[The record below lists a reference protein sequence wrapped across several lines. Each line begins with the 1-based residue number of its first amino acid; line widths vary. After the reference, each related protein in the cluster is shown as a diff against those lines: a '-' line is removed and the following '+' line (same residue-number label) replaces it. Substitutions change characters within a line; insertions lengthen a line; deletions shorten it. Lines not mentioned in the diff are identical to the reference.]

1 MFLCLCD
8 RCNTFINIRRKVLLS
23 SVGFRKRMTS
33 HSPRGI
39 YLPGTHACFCF
50 DRPLCVWWSDGLCRG
65 LILLFRSSLNWFNQE
80 DATASVWKWCFNVSP
95 RSSLLVN
102 REGPFS
108 GCYSV
113 TSLEWPRM
121 EWHSIGPEQSMKSI
135 IDCHR
140 LIFRSSIFIDCSG
153 PAFKKNYTNKQKKI
167 KWTAAPSNNFF
178 KILAGIIENC
188 PYGNVCLCWIIMNA
202 CNNNNNNTLFQY
214 PTLIYVI
221 QKIDINT
228 ERVQGAHNNHIED

>member
-1 MFLCLCD
+1 MFFCLCD

-33 HSPRGI
+33 HSPRGSSCDSCQ
-39 YLPGTHACFCF
+39 LRF
-50 DRPLCVWWSDGLCRG
+50 DRPAPSSTLIFLMIWRLFRG
-65 LILLFRSSLNWFNQE
+65 LVLLFRSSLDWFNQE

-95 RSSLLVN
+95 RSSLLAN

-140 LIFRSSIFIDCSG
+140 LIFRSSIVQVLHSRRITQTS
-153 PAFKKNYTNKQKKI
+153 QKKI

-188 PYGNVCLCWIIMNA
+188 PYGNVCLCRIIMNA

-214 PTLIYVI
+214 PTLIYMI

-228 ERVQGAHNNHIED
+228 EWVQGAHNNHIED